1 MDWSPQTVTNSTNRV
16 KTVSKLLPRP
26 MARVGSFPDLD
37 GRMRH
42 ARFAPMNRYR
52 WLDPLLPKSA
62 KTESDKPYSIT
73 SPARARR
80 FAGISIPSDFAVFRL
95 MTSRYLEGC
104 SIGSSAGLASF
115 RIRST

>member
-1 MDWSPQTVTNSTNRV
+1 MDWSPRTVTNSTNRV

-80 FAGISIPSDFAVFRL
+80 FVGISIPSDFAVVRL